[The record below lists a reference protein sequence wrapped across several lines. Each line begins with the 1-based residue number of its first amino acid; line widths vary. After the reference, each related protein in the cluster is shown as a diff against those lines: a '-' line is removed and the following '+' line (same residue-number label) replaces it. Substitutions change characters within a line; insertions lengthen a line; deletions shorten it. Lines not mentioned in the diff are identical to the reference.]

1 MNARLHAT
9 SPLGDA
15 DLVRA
20 DQAHYM
26 HGYHVFDDHRVEV
39 AVAGGVVDIG
49 AVAGGDVQRAV
60 DAV

>member
-20 DQAHYM
+20 DQAHY
-26 HGYHVFDDHRVEV
+26 
-39 AVAGGVVDIG
+39 
-49 AVAGGDVQRAV
+49 
-60 DAV
+60 

>member
-39 AVAGGVVDIG
+39 AV
-49 AVAGGDVQRAV
+49 
-60 DAV
+60 